1 MLDIGWSEFLIV
13 SIVALVVIGPR
24 DLPKAMYTVGK
35 WVRTARK
42 VAGEFQ
48 RHVDDMVRD
57 TELDEVR
64 KGLQSAKNFNP
75 KHQLEK
81 FVDPKGQLKH
91 AFDPTGGDKSAA
103 PKKAPAASDGAG
115 TGNGPADDT
124 EPANS
129 ISQPAPSLR
138 ESQPDPVKV
147 KPVSA
152 AVSEDKDV
160 VAAAPKPPARKAKT
174 GAAWKNPDKTTQ
186 TKASPA
192 RKTPSTRKKSTTPEA
207 AESTQTPARPRSG
220 AATAGKKTAAGTK
233 AAKSPGSTT
242 TPGKKTPARRR
253 KTAEPAAP
261 SAADS
266 SE

>member
-103 PKKAPAASDGAG
+103 PKKMPAASDGADVEG
-115 TGNGPADDT
+115 GPTDGA
-124 EPANS
+124 EPAKS
-129 ISQPAPSLR
+129 IAQSEPSLR

-147 KPVSA
+147 KPASA
-152 AVSEDKDV
+152 AGAQDKV
-160 VAAAPKPPARKAKT
+160 VAAEPKPPARKART
-174 GAAWKNPDKTTQ
+174 GEAGRSAEKSSQ
-186 TKASPA
+186 TKPSSTRKAPA
-192 RKTPSTRKKSTTPEA
+192 TRKKSTTAKA
-207 AESTQTPARPRSG
+207 AERTDAPAKRRSG
-220 AATAGKKTAAGTK
+220 AASAGGRKPAAGTK
-233 AAKSPGSTT
+233 TAKSSGTT
-242 TPGKKTPARRR
+242 TPAKKTPARRR
-253 KTAEPAAP
+253 KTAEPVTS